1 MIDSPFVVDSDVFI
15 TSKNLYYA
23 FDICPGF
30 WRNLIRSYE
39 QKKVYSVERVRG
51 ELLTGDREEDL
62 VEWVR
67 EEVPR
72 SFFKSVDSIEIIEAY
87 REIMRWIQHHHNYF
101 DSAKAKFASGA
112 DGWLVAYAIVHDATV
127 VTNERRAPDS
137 RRDIKLPDVC
147 NAFEVRYTNVFAMLR
162 SLKVSFD

>member
-1 MIDSPFVVDSDVFI
+1 
-15 TSKNLYYA
+15 
-23 FDICPGF
+23 
-30 WRNLIRSYE
+30 
-39 QKKVYSVERVRG
+39 
-51 ELLTGDREEDL
+51 
-62 VEWVR
+62 
-67 EEVPR
+67 
-72 SFFKSVDSIEIIEAY
+72 
-87 REIMRWIQHHHNYF
+87 MRWIQHHHNYF